1 MVALRVSDVLGSWS
15 DDPGAREAN
24 EFRTWRTLAG
34 LESVVKQ
41 NVCNRGAKLRDNHKA
56 MQRELTN
63 FEDAPRQPGT
73 ASTEAHRKYRVQVI
87 VTDPEGQQVLNLTKR
102 AVEDMLHC
110 KGYSA
115 PDIQE
120 ALQIL
125 VEAAGE
131 WSA

>member
-1 MVALRVSDVLGSWS
+1 M
-15 DDPGAREAN
+15 
-24 EFRTWRTLAG
+24 
-34 LESVVKQ
+34 
-41 NVCNRGAKLRDNHKA
+41 LRDNHKA
-56 MQRELTN
+56 VQRKLTN
-63 FEDAPRQPGT
+63 FEDATRQQGT

-87 VTDPEGQQVLNLTKR
+87 VTDPEGQLILNLTKP
-102 AVEDMLHC
+102 AVEDMLHF

-120 ALQIL
+120 ALQTL